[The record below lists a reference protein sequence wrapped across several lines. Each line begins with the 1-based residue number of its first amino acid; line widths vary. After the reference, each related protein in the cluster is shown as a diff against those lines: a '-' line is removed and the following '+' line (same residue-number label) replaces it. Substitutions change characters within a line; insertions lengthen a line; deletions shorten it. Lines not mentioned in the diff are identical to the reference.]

1 MIRFREELEMKLNFA
16 FEDNLPV
23 SIDLTVREL
32 KIIEE
37 VFTASGDR
45 AGWTSHQKEAV
56 LHKEIRKVLLA
67 TSNRLS
73 NDATYME
80 REYGEA
86 ISYSGEEV

>member
-1 MIRFREELEMKLNFA
+1 MKLNFA

-80 REYGEA
+80 RDYSEA